1 MSPRFLG
8 VALLVGLAGAGPAAA
23 QQFESLPL
31 GSWAN
36 DVTPDGEVVAGTYN
50 YTEGFIWRWRVDAS
64 PTVITGGT
72 ITGIS
77 DDGTIVC
84 GDTTDPGTGDPVAGI
99 WTAATGW
106 QSLGWLPGAST
117 GCGGELSSAYDI
129 SGDGSTV
136 VGMSY
141 ANGCDAMGFRWT
153 AAGGMQPLQSLAN
166 GHNRCSAISGDGS
179 TLGGFAQG
187 TFSRTPA
194 YWAADTSGAV
204 LDPAMQ
210 GEVVGLTDDGSRSVG
225 TLYFPGT
232 GGNYSAFVHDRQ
244 SGVIT
249 NLGKLQST
257 WAATASD
264 LSEDASVI
272 VGYDY
277 FSTARKAWV
286 WTAADGMKSLK
297 DRLTALGVAGV
308 SNLLVCR
315 AVSDDGSVI
324 VGGAEAAGGG
334 PNGIAGFIAELPLK
348 PKQWTNLAGGLAGSV
363 GIPHLSG
370 TGALTPDSATSVV
383 LTQGKP
389 SAPAVLVVGLTA
401 ANLPFKQGVLVP
413 QPSYLLYVPALSPS
427 GASGLNFRWPSGLPS
442 ALSLYWQMLIVDSAG
457 PAGFA
462 ISNALKSQ
470 TP

>member
-8 VALLVGLAGAGPAAA
+8 VALLVGLAGSGPVAA
-23 QQFESLPL
+23 QQFLSLPV

-36 DVTPDGEVVAGTYN
+36 DVTPDGEIVAGTWN
-50 YTEGFIWRWRVDAS
+50 FSDGFIWRWRVDAS

-72 ITGIS
+72 INAIS
-77 DDGTIVC
+77 DDGTIAC
-84 GDTTDPGTGDPVAGI
+84 GDTTHPGSGEDVAGV

-117 GCGGELSSAYDI
+117 TCGSMSAAYDI
-129 SGDGSTV
+129 SGDGSIV
-136 VGMSY
+136 VGLSW
-141 ANGCDAMGFRWT
+141 ANGCDGMGFRWT

-179 TLGGFAQG
+179 TLAGFAQG
-187 TFSRTPA
+187 TASRTPA
-194 YWAADTSGAV
+194 YWSPDTSGAV
-204 LDPAMQ
+204 LDAAMQ
-210 GEVVGLTDDGSRSVG
+210 GEVVGLTEDGSKSVG

-232 GGNYSAFVHDRQ
+232 GNNYSAFVRDRQ

-257 WAATASD
+257 WAATASG

-277 FSTARKAWV
+277 FSLSRKAWV
-286 WTAADGMKSLK
+286 WTSADGIKSLK

-308 SNLLVCR
+308 PANLLVCR
-315 AVSDDGSVI
+315 GVSADGTVI
-324 VGGAEAAGGG
+324 VGGAEAGGGG
-334 PNGIAGFIAELPLK
+334 PFGIAGFIAELPIK
-348 PKQWTNLAGGLAGSV
+348 PAQWTTLISGLPGTA
-363 GIPHLSG
+363 GIPRLSG
-370 TGALTPDSATSVV
+370 TGALTAGSPTSVV
-383 LTQGKP
+383 LTQAKP
-389 SAPAVLVVGLTA
+389 GAPAALVVGMTA

-413 QPSYLLYVPALSPS
+413 QPNYLIGLPALSPS
-427 GASGLNFRWPSGLPS
+427 GAVSVSFNWPAGLP
-442 ALSLYWQMLIVDSAG
+442 AAFSLYWQMLVADSAG